1 MENGTANFEQF
12 EVYCEQAQVMYKP
25 LEEKIKN
32 YELKN
37 FGSVSS
43 KYDLTSDKI
52 RSMYDKFNNESGNDS
67 STMFDFIRTELLQL
81 IQHRKQFCKD

>member
-1 MENGTANFEQF
+1 
-12 EVYCEQAQVMYKP
+12 MYKP

-32 YELKN
+32 YEVKN
-37 FGSVSS
+37 FGTVST

-52 RSMYDKFNNESGNDS
+52 RSMYDKFNAESGNDS

-81 IQHRKQFCKD
+81 IQLRKQFCKD